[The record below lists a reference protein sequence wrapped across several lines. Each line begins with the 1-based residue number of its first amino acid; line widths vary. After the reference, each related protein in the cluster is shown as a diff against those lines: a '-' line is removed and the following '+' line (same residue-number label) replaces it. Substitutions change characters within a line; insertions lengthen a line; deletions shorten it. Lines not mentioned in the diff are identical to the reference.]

1 MVTILSAIVCL
12 TQNGCHRLINHW
24 DVKENVLGSVL
35 EMDIVIAKTIENI
48 VRSMVVIVVKLLYCS
63 WEKDVRVR
71 SLKTT
76 KLKIYF
82 NLSP

>member
-1 MVTILSAIVCL
+1 
-12 TQNGCHRLINHW
+12 
-24 DVKENVLGSVL
+24 
-35 EMDIVIAKTIENI
+35 MDIVIAKTIENI